1 MKKTIFAVLV
11 VLLALLAVTCDS
23 VVFSTTG
30 AGPGQ
35 AAPPPEPGYVT
46 INIGVADNSRGRAVT
61 AATAQ
66 SQSDLFEAVFV
77 YDLGGGNQTIA
88 RGTGTPGS
96 GWTMTV
102 PKVNY
107 DYGNNKAV
115 IFAGKSNGTSNVLL
129 GIGTITTGANLANA
143 TGTPTIVFTVE
154 SVKSGVSKTA
164 SATGFRILTPSA
176 HATPS
181 TGTIPDGPGTN
192 SAYPAFVI
200 PTNTSF
206 TSLTDPASI
215 TASYT
220 FTNAHFDRAIPVS
233 GSPLTVI
240 QADVDTGIATTITI
254 HNPARTDSTDTL
266 SVNFG
271 IATNSSVLTGAA
283 MLSIAVPVI
292 AIIDLQSNI
301 APATNPMTW
310 VLQGGLDNSI
320 LDDGATISGGAVLV
334 QVVALSS
341 SSRSVSVTPASLT
354 YAIGADGSDIEL
366 TAVAAGFT
374 NIGAVIFSWKTTD
387 SLPATAGDPNATTI
401 GGVVSGSMLTIPSIS
416 SKLGTAGT
424 FYVYCIGTEGSE
436 TAESNVVTIDVEAA
450 GTTGINVGPNASI
463 SWP

>member
-1 MKKTIFAVLV
+1 MKKTIYAVLV
-11 VLLALLAVTCDS
+11 VLLAMLAVTCDS

-35 AAPPPEPGYVT
+35 AAPLPEPGYVT
-46 INIGVADNSRGRAVT
+46 INIGVVGDSRTRAVT

-66 SQSDLFEAVFV
+66 SQSNLFEAVFV
-77 YDLGGGNQTIA
+77 YDLGGGNQYIA

-115 IFAGKSNGTSNVLL
+115 LFAGRNNGASNVLL

-164 SATGFRILTPSA
+164 EDNKFKILTPSA
-176 HATPS
+176 YETPGS
-181 TGTIPDGPGTN
+181 GTIPDGPGAN
-192 SAYPAFVI
+192 SAYPAFDI
-200 PTNTSF
+200 PPDTSY
-206 TSLTDPASI
+206 TPADPASI

-233 GSPLTVI
+233 GSPLTVT
-240 QADVDTGIATTITI
+240 QTDVDAGIAATITI
-254 HNPARTDSTDTL
+254 HNPARTDSTNTL
-266 SVNFG
+266 SVDFG
-271 IATNSSVLTGAA
+271 IATNSSALEGAA
-283 MLSIAVPVI
+283 RLSIAVPVI

-301 APATNPMTW
+301 APATNPLTW
-310 VLQGGLDNSI
+310 VLQGGLDNTV

-341 SSRSVSVTPASLT
+341 SSRSVTVTPASLT

-374 NIGAVIFSWKTTD
+374 NNGAVIFSWRTTD
-387 SLPATAGDPNATTI
+387 SLPATASDDNATTI
-401 GGVVSGSMLTIPSIS
+401 GGVVSGSMLTIPGTS
-416 SKLGTAGT
+416 SKLGAAGT
-424 FYVYCIGTEGSE
+424 FYVYCIGTEGGE
-436 TAESNVVTIDVEAA
+436 TAESNVVTIDVEEA
-450 GTTGINVGPNASI
+450 GTTGIIVGPNASI